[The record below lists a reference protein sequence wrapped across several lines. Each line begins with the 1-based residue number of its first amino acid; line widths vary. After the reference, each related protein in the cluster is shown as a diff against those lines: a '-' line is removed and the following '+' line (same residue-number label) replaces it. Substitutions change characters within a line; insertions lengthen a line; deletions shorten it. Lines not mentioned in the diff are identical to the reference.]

1 MKVSEIIDQLVEY
14 RREYGDVE
22 VDRGILVPGGVM
34 LTVPEGSL
42 TGGYLRFHGNGNI
55 DFDLAEGSECEE
67 RESNP

>member
-34 LTVPEGSL
+34 VMVPE
-42 TGGYLRFHGNGNI
+42 TAPIAY
-55 DFDLAEGSECEE
+55 EE